1 MAEYEP
7 RQQFQRALRALTE
20 DEFDELYVRMR
31 GYARHILSSLHG
43 PLVRTMDP
51 EDLIH
56 HAYLRVETGASAS
69 GSAPTLFFHLANLM
83 QRRAQKVAAR
93 SANTC
98 AHLSIVEGDAP
109 DDGGTINAEAFE
121 APPSDD
127 PHERL
132 VAAQRLRQIL
142 AYFTGKVALLRYIN
156 LRLEHPGA
164 TVAEYAVLLRVNVR
178 DVRNMNRVLRRGFL
192 ALQEQR

>member
-7 RQQFQRALRALTE
+7 RQQFQWALRALT
-20 DEFDELYVRMR
+20 DEQFDELYVRMR
-31 GYARHILSSLHG
+31 GYARHVLNSLHG

-56 HAYLRVETGASAS
+56 YAYLRVETGASTW

-98 AHLSIVEGDAP
+98 AHLSIVEGDAT
-109 DDGGTINAEAFE
+109 DDSGTISADAFE
-121 APPSDD
+121 APPTDD

-132 VAAQRLRQIL
+132 VATQRLKQIL
-142 AYFTGKVALLRYIN
+142 AYFAGKVALLRYIN

-164 TVAEYAVLLRVNVR
+164 SVAEYANLLRVDVR